1 MGNKPLISV
10 VMSVFNDEKFLKS
23 SIDSILNQ
31 SYKNFE
37 FIIIDDGSTDR
48 SLSIIKDYKK
58 IDKRII
64 VVSKQNTG
72 LTKSLNVGLRLSK
85 GKYIARI
92 DGDDISHPLRFEKQI
107 EILSKETQLELI
119 GTNCILIDE
128 KGLQIGRKKYN
139 YPTNFRKIK
148 TNLLSGNSI
157 FPHSSMMFKKSEIK
171 NLGFLDEFFK
181 KTQDFNLLLNLLKK
195 ENSIK
200 CLNYDEPLLKIRKHS
215 QQITY
220 NEVDYYKYISLID
233 YYCVESNVSKISN
246 IFSYDEILIKLN
258 LDNNFNKILKYD
270 NFRKELSDLFF
281 KKHYIKLIIQ
291 ILMNIDYF
299 LISKLKLTE
308 KLSRSIIKTIK

>member
-1 MGNKPLISV
+1 MKNKPLISV
-10 VMSVFNDEKFLKS
+10 VMSVFNDEKFLKY

-37 FIIIDDGSTDR
+37 FIIIDDGSTDS

-128 KGLQIGRKKYN
+128 DGLQIGRKKYN
-139 YPTNFRKIK
+139 YPTNFKKIK
-148 TNLLSGNSI
+148 TSLLSGNSV
-157 FPHSSMMFKKSEIK
+157 FSASSVMFKKSEIK
-171 NLGFLDEFFK
+171 NLGFFDEFFK
-181 KTQDFNLLLNLLKK
+181 KTQDFNLLLKLIKK

-246 IFSYDEILIKLN
+246 IFSYDEILTKLN
-258 LDNNFNKILKYD
+258 LNNNFNKILKYD
-270 NFRKELSDLFF
+270 NFRKEISDLFF